1 MEKFILDT
9 EVIVLT
15 YNELNSSQ
23 LKLVETAFK
32 ACENS
37 YSPYSEFSV
46 GSSLEFEDGEIFQAN
61 NQENA
66 AYPSG
71 LCAERVTLFFAN
83 ANYPDIPVKMLA
95 LAAQTGGSYTDGQ
108 VAPCGACRQVILE
121 TENRFN
127 QPIRILMY
135 GKDDIY
141 IVDSIKALLPLHFD
155 KSSMER

>member
-46 GSSLEFEDGEIFQAN
+46 GHHWNLKTVKFFRLTIRKMPHTPQD
-61 NQENA
+61 
-66 AYPSG
+66 
-71 LCAERVTLFFAN
+71 CAPN
-83 ANYPDIPVKMLA
+83 
-95 LAAQTGGSYTDGQ
+95 
-108 VAPCGACRQVILE
+108 APCFFMPKQIIL
-121 TENRFN
+121 TKK
-127 QPIRILMY
+127 L
-135 GKDDIY
+135 
-141 IVDSIKALLPLHFD
+141 SAW
-155 KSSMER
+155 S

>member
-71 LCAERVTLFFAN
+71 LCAERTLLFHGKATKQ
-83 ANYPDIPVKMLA
+83 PV
-95 LAAQTGGSYTDGQ
+95 S
-108 VAPCGACRQVILE
+108 PCGACRQVMLE
-121 TENRFN
+121 TTNRQN
-127 QPIRILMY
+127 SPIELLLAGADKVYMI
-135 GKDDIY
+135 KD
-141 IVDSIKALLPLHFD
+141 IKTLLPLQFNAESL
-155 KSSMER
+155 K